1 MVPVRS
7 NRVPALRCILQD
19 MTPFFRW
26 SGLTSSHLL
35 PPRAGPANKTGR
47 SAERRQRIKRKG
59 RTKQIVKDKLIKAV
73 DDLEA
78 GIETSDGHTVAEAV
92 EDW

>member
-1 MVPVRS
+1 LGTTEPC
-7 NRVPALRCILQD
+7 PEGGGY
-19 MTPFFRW
+19 T
-26 SGLTSSHLL
+26 
-35 PPRAGPANKTGR
+35 RAIDLESDGR
-47 SAERRQRIKRKG
+47 GRRQRIKRKG

-78 GIETSDGHTVAEAV
+78 GIETSDSHTVAEAV